1 MLCSGSTECSIVL
14 YFYRMSRLLL
24 RYFPTAIER
33 EGRQSMSF
41 KVATLK
47 LLRADGEV
55 LERVVV
61 KLDCRAH
68 LLEITPLAQ
77 EIAATA
83 WHRGTL
89 IELPNGEVTLA
100 D

>member
-1 MLCSGSTECSIVL
+1 ML

-68 LLEITPLAQ
+68 LLEISPLAQ

>member
-1 MLCSGSTECSIVL
+1 ML

-24 RYFPTAIER
+24 RYFPAALVS
-33 EGRQSMSF
+33 EGSQSGSF
-41 KVATLK
+41 RVATLR

-68 LLEITPLAQ
+68 LLEITPLTQ

-89 IELPNGEVTLA
+89 IELPNGEVILA